1 VPQAVAVEE
10 RLASTLSERSWGD
23 AQAPMGHGATRVLD
37 RVLAACGL
45 LGEAPLEF
53 IAADDVPHAGVL
65 CALPGLLVEGLL
77 RHTREMYQVAA
88 GFYPLESVFLAL
100 ALLALVRCTALEQ
113 TRYLAPGEWG
123 KLLGLDRLPEV
134 KTLRG
139 KLSALCATPGQAGRW
154 QARLS
159 KEWMAGNES
168 ESLGMFYADGHV
180 RVYHGELTD
189 LPRRYV
195 ARERLCLRGTTD
207 YWINGLGG
215 APFFVLT
222 QPVNPGLIQV
232 LRHSVVPRLLSDAA
246 QPSAEALGAD
256 ARLMRFTLVFDRE
269 GYSPEFFA
277 ELAQQRIAILTY
289 HKFPGEHWPEAE
301 FSAHTIRLHT
311 GQVVELN
318 LAERGTRLAN
328 GLWVREVRER
338 GDNGAQSAILCTD
351 ARADLTRIAACMG
364 ARWSQENFFR
374 YMRQHYGL
382 DRLIEYGTEPIPETA
397 VVVNPAWRQLDQR
410 VRRERAIL
418 HRLQAQFGAL
428 AFPSQ
433 PSASQVQ
440 HFEHEG
446 GLLHEKITQQAILL
460 DQLKEQR
467 RDTPPKLTLK
477 ELPEEQR
484 FAQLKGEKKRFIDTL
499 RLIAYRAES
508 AMAGEVREVL
518 AREDDART
526 LLRRLFN
533 TPGNLRPDLTAQT
546 LTIELHRLGS
556 PLQDAAVTHLCT
568 ILNDSETCYPTTSL
582 RLIFRQVGST

>member
-1 VPQAVAVEE
+1 
-10 RLASTLSERSWGD
+10 
-23 AQAPMGHGATRVLD
+23 MGHGATRALE
-37 RVLAACGL
+37 RVFAACGL
-45 LGEAPLEF
+45 LDGAPLTF
-53 IAADDVPHAGVL
+53 VAADDVPNAGVL
-65 CALPGLLVEGLL
+65 CALPALLVEGLL
-77 RHTREMYQVAA
+77 RHTRDVYRVPA
-88 GFYPLESVFLAL
+88 GFYPLESIFLAL

-134 KTLRG
+134 RTLRG
-139 KLSALCATPGQAGRW
+139 KISALCATGGQAAQW

-159 KEWMAGNES
+159 KEWMAGGEAVS
-168 ESLGMFYADGHV
+168 VGLFYADGHV
-180 RVYHGELTD
+180 RVYHGQLTD

-215 APFFVLT
+215 TPFFVLT

-232 LRHSVVPRLLSDAA
+232 LRHSVVPRLLRDAA

-269 GYSPEFFA
+269 GYSPAFFA

-289 HKFPGEHWPEAE
+289 HKFPGEPWPEAE
-301 FSAHTIRLHT
+301 FSTHTLRLHT

-318 LAERGTRLAN
+318 LAERGTRLSN

-338 GDNGAQSAILCTD
+338 GENGSQSSILCTD
-351 ARADLTRIAACMG
+351 ARADLTRIAACMS

-382 DRLIEYGTEPIPETA
+382 DRLIEYGTEPLPETT
-397 VVVNPAWRQLDQR
+397 VVINPAWRALDQR
-410 VRRERAIL
+410 VRRERAVL
-418 HRLQAQFGAL
+418 HRLQAQFGARV
-428 AFPSQ
+428 FPSQ
-433 PSASQVQ
+433 PSPEQVQ
-440 HFEHEG
+440 HFEYEG
-446 GLLHEKITQQAILL
+446 GLLHENIGQQERLL
-460 DQLKEQR
+460 GQLKQQR
-467 RDTPPKLTLK
+467 RDTPHKLALK
-477 ELPEEQR
+477 ELPEADR
-484 FAQLKGEKKRFIDTL
+484 FAQLKGEKKLFIDTI

-508 AMAGEVREVL
+508 ALAGELRDVL

-526 LLRRLFN
+526 LLRRLFS
-533 TPGNLRPDLTAQT
+533 TPGNLRPDLTAHT

-556 PLQDAAVTHLCT
+556 PLQDAAVAHLCSV
-568 ILNDSETCYPTTSL
+568 LNDAETCYPTTSL